1 MKILLTTPHIQT
13 GLGNAVIRQAE
24 LISSVGHDVTIITGT
39 IQSIE
44 RQDNKKKYKIISM
57 NLQGSNYFLD
67 PIKGDIKAYH
77 NLLTKPEWDII
88 IFNAWQNWCTDLGL
102 RVFKQIK
109 GKKYLYSHCIST
121 NLFFKHRPIK
131 SLIRYIL
138 LRPYWWSI
146 KTKIRSFDGL
156 IFLCKD
162 GDDNRFDDLKIAK
175 KSNASIFYIPNSISK
190 NNSKLLKTP
199 INSIKNR
206 NQIISVGSYEW
217 QKGFEFVIK
226 SYAKSKIKNIIKL
239 KIFGYKFNEYTKKLI
254 LLAKKLNINDEYI
267 EFIENVSGSHL
278 LKEYKKSYMFIFGSH
293 TECQPLVLIDSN
305 LTGTPFISKK
315 SGAISSMMGG
325 VTVSN
330 TKEMAIYIDKIWVD
344 KSYWKQLS
352 LLGRKNALKK
362 YHPDIIKS
370 KLLNLLTKKYK

>member
-1 MKILLTTPHIQT
+1 M
-13 GLGNAVIRQAE
+13 
-24 LISSVGHDVTIITGT
+24 
-39 IQSIE
+39 
-44 RQDNKKKYKIISM
+44 
-57 NLQGSNYFLD
+57 D

-146 KTKIRSFDGL
+146 KTKIQSFDGL

-278 LKEYKKSYMFIFGSH
+278 LKEYKKSYMFIFGSY

-352 LLGRKNALKK
+352 LLGRKNALNK

-370 KLLNLLTKKYK
+370 KLLNLLTKKY